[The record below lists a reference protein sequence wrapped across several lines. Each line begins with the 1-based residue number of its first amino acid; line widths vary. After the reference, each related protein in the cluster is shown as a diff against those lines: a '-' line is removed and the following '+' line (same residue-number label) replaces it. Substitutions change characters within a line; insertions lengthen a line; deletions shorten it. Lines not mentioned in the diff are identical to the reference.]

1 MHNGSGRSWISH
13 PLKNVFV
20 VNWYNRCSVC
30 QFQKR
35 KDFVDV
41 TKIMK
46 ITESVVTN
54 LANVNLAQKVIMNRK
69 YENQVNGL
77 IRRFTQI
84 SKTPQFQGLVGTHS
98 FWTFVVLSFTF
109 NFECRPFQVSKTAR
123 NPHLHALFDPLFR
136 FTCKTYALELIK
148 LG

>member
-1 MHNGSGRSWISH
+1 
-13 PLKNVFV
+13 
-20 VNWYNRCSVC
+20 
-30 QFQKR
+30 
-35 KDFVDV
+35 
-41 TKIMK
+41 MK

-98 FWTFVVLSFTF
+98 YWMFVVLSLTF
-109 NFECRPFQVSKTAR
+109 HLGFQTQGGIRMLCFIAS
-123 NPHLHALFDPLFR
+123 L
-136 FTCKTYALELIK
+136 
-148 LG
+148 